1 MDIRKRTDSGIM
13 VKSSPSPT
21 NSLDEN
27 KNENGISPYQEAFNY
42 LKTKVPD
49 FHPKIGV
56 VCGSGLGGFV
66 SGLDNVT
73 SISYRDIPHF
83 PVSTV
88 AGHKGCLVFGH
99 IDGKQIMCMQG
110 RFHLYEGYR
119 PDMCAFPIRIMK
131 LFGVEKLALTNAA
144 GGLNTEFKIG
154 DFMILKDHI
163 DLNALT
169 GRNPLVGLND
179 PEWGPRFVP
188 MHDAYDRSLQTLG
201 LEVAKELNEKVQHGV
216 YQCQNGPCY
225 ETIAEMRM
233 AKSYG
238 ADALGMSTTYEVIAA
253 RHCGIRCFAVSLIT
267 NICSLDYN
275 DEGANHEEV
284 IEVGRV
290 RSQAMTKFMAE
301 VLKRW

>member
-1 MDIRKRTDSGIM
+1 VATKFKFASLKLFLGIM

-27 KNENGISPYQEAFNY
+27 KNVNGISPYQEAFNY

-110 RFHLYEGYR
+110 RFHLYEGYK

-144 GGLNTEFKIG
+144 GGLNTEVSPW
-154 DFMILKDHI
+154 D
-163 DLNALT
+163 
-169 GRNPLVGLND
+169 VY
-179 PEWGPRFVP
+179 GPGYP
-188 MHDAYDRSLQTLG
+188 G
-201 LEVAKELNEKVQHGV
+201 
-216 YQCQNGPCY
+216 
-225 ETIAEMRM
+225 
-233 AKSYG
+233 
-238 ADALGMSTTYEVIAA
+238 
-253 RHCGIRCFAVSLIT
+253 
-267 NICSLDYN
+267 
-275 DEGANHEEV
+275 
-284 IEVGRV
+284 
-290 RSQAMTKFMAE
+290 
-301 VLKRW
+301 